1 MTRAAVMASST
12 TVTVSSMVSPRIWYT
27 SAWLIR
33 SPGAGRRAAWRHAS
47 SRRLRS
53 RWTSTR
59 RLAASSRRGESM
71 RSGRRPATSSRVAA
85 TSATTPRWVGI
96 FLPISQGSGSTWIT
110 VVWAGSRT
118 GGVYSN
124 EANFLAPARRTT
136 SASPSS
142 AVSWARENPIIPRYW
157 GWSVGKDDRTGSRS
171 PYTRAPRVSAIRT
184 RAARAAGVA
193 APLPAMSTGEREAA
207 RIAAMRS
214 STAADGRAESARS
227 TQGAGPSTSSSRQSM
242 GRERKTGPGDVA
254 PRPHLVRPL
263 GEVGGERRQVA
274 PQGGLLE
281 DHPPVH
287 LPGRDHEGHAGPV
300 VVEDVAEAVGE
311 AGRNVEVHDG
321 RGPRR
326 LGVAVGHPHRDGVVQ
341 PQDVRDVP
349 VLGEHLHEVQ
359 LGGPGVAE
367 DVPDTPLA
375 QHLEQRPLGLH
386 GCLLA
391 VATRGAGGTGPRAPR
406 A

>member
-207 RIAAMRS
+207 RIAA
-214 STAADGRAESARS
+214 DGRAESARS

-242 GRERKTGPGDVA
+242 GSERKTGPG
-254 PRPHLVRPL
+254 
-263 GEVGGERRQVA
+263 GG
-274 PQGGLLE
+274 
-281 DHPPVH
+281 
-287 LPGRDHEGHAGPV
+287 
-300 VVEDVAEAVGE
+300 AEAVLKARARATGTS
-311 AGRNVEVHDG
+311 
-321 RGPRR
+321 
-326 LGVAVGHPHRDGVVQ
+326 L
-341 PQDVRDVP
+341 P
-349 VLGEHLHEVQ
+349 VLTSYAHLVKWE
-359 LGGPGVAE
+359 AS
-367 DVPDTPLA
+367 A
-375 QHLEQRPLGLH
+375 ARSLH
-386 GCLLA
+386 RVGSWRIILLSTCPA
-391 VATRGAGGTGPRAPR
+391 VTTRGTRAR
-406 A
+406 